1 MSNAQS
7 RSLSVVALLGDIPST
22 GHLGDAQ
29 AQRFSLEGEDLGA
42 QSSDFLDYAS
52 HYLGYGR
59 KVVALYPRWRRERPE
74 RAIKFARAS
83 LQTDHI
89 AAVPVDAP
97 PLAVS
102 LMADQLAYLSP
113 YLPSGL
119 VAALVEEL
127 PNHILSGGWLGNVS
141 NLDNIPI
148 SLKQHVGSYVPQ
160 SVFLA
165 FSTPVR
171 RVGRVRKHN
180 PAPNIPFHPMQP
192 VQILVSSSEKND
204 RSAFDQEFLA
214 ALPSEVRTVSEQPL
228 SAQYWGAGKFIEF
241 AAFSA
246 HQSALTQPLH
256 AVRPRSCD
264 WCNEPV
270 VTLSCPFCKAA
281 NHAPV
286 GQPPVYSKADE
297 VPPPSNTNPH
307 HDRTSGPART
317 ALDQHAQ
324 QGTGQTQARQAGTAS
339 PTAEPTARDTP
350 SGAQQPVQRS
360 TPAAPAQA
368 QDPQPQR
375 QGNHAHPPR
384 PSEGQASHGQ
394 GPPPPQP
401 GPAPQQPPSS
411 PTAPPNPPPVQQSGP
426 QQPAQPPPAHDPNA
440 TVQYQ
445 RQAQPNPRTGTEQ
458 QDPPSQT
465 QQRQPEA
472 DQQPGSAHSHHGQD
486 PDATDQHTRS
496 AGSPPQQ

>member
-52 HYLGYGR
+52 HYLGYDR

-89 AAVPVDAP
+89 AAVPVDVP
-97 PLAVS
+97 PLALS

-127 PNHILSGGWLGNVS
+127 PNHILAGGWLGNVS

-165 FSTPVR
+165 FSTPVK

-180 PAPNIPFHPMQP
+180 PAPNIPFHPMKP
-192 VQILVSSSEKND
+192 VQMLVASSERND
-204 RSAFDQEFLA
+204 RSTFDQEFLA

-228 SAQYWGAGKFIEF
+228 SAQYWGSGKFIEF

-297 VPPPSNTNPH
+297 VPPPSNTNPQ

-317 ALDQHAQ
+317 ALDQYSQQNTDQAQ
-324 QGTGQTQARQAGTAS
+324 GAGTAS
-339 PTAEPTARDTP
+339 PAAEPAARDTP

-360 TPAAPAQA
+360 TPAQT
-368 QDPQPQR
+368 QDPRTQGQG
-375 QGNHAHPPR
+375 QGNHAHPPAF
-384 PSEGQASHGQ
+384 PDEQAQHVPGNQPPHPGQ
-394 GPPPPQP
+394 
-401 GPAPQQPPSS
+401 APQQPPQ
-411 PTAPPNPPPVQQSGP
+411 VRQSGP
-426 QQPAQPPPAHDPNA
+426 QQPAQPPSGHDPNS

-445 RQAQPNPRTGTEQ
+445 RPAQPNNRAGTEQ
-458 QDPPSQT
+458 QGPPSQT
-465 QQRQPEA
+465 QQRQSETEQRA
-472 DQQPGSAHSHHGQD
+472 GSAHPHHDQD